1 MENRWVLKCK
11 DFENFN
17 VDVYIESYKT
27 DKYGDVE
34 TFHVTSDINKAQKF
48 AKKKAL
54 RLSDEIY
61 LSFCDDFNVIEVQN
75 ARRTIMVRMD

>member
-1 MENRWVLKCK
+1 MK
-11 DFENFN
+11 F
-17 VDVYIESYKT
+17 ESYKT

-34 TFHVTSDINKAQKF
+34 TFHVTSDINKAQRF

-61 LSFCDDFNVIEVQN
+61 LSFCDDFNVIEV
-75 ARRTIMVRMD
+75 